1 MDRCKANGQIAGV
14 YWTPFTDWAKNPER
28 EIKEIPGYKYKDVY
42 LYANGKPQELDG
54 AYAVD
59 PTHPAIEAMM
69 KRTSELF
76 HRAGFEY
83 VKMDFMTH
91 GAMEADNGIIRKYKQ
106 VFRDITME
114 CNCLTNIL
122 AICISIFLFLLFS
135 CSLCSV

>member
-1 MDRCKANGQIAGV
+1 M
-14 YWTPFTDWAKNPER
+14 
-28 EIKEIPGYKYKDVY
+28 PGYKYKDVY

-69 KRTSELF
+69 KHTSELF

-91 GAMEADNGIIRKYKQ
+91 GAMEADKWYNPEIQTGIQGYNYGMQLLDKYL
-106 VFRDITME
+106 V
-114 CNCLTNIL
+114 
-122 AICISIFLFLLFS
+122 ICISIFLFLLFFLLIMLS
-135 CSLCSV
+135 PEELRVMHGTR